1 MLQYGS
7 QSDWEFMNTAVKEYT
22 EIFYAFII
30 IIILKALSQTFDLLS
45 DKLDCLECIAL
56 EINTFIFRHIM
67 YACFSLSH
75 VNSQN
80 MSRIFSKIFLLMTLD
95 AEILPHICHFFPS
108 TIFLHQFFLQKITI
122 LNFSTLQIVSPQT
135 LFAASAKN
143 MKFVRSK
150 LRIGNQDEI
159 CCSKQWSLWSL
170 ELLWKAVYNRFSA
183 PTNDNSLFQD

>member
-95 AEILPHICHFFPS
+95 AEILPHICHFFHQQSFCINFVSKKLQICAQSWISPHYRL
-108 TIFLHQFFLQKITI
+108 FLHRLYLQRQRKI
-122 LNFSTLQIVSPQT
+122 
-135 LFAASAKN
+135 
-143 MKFVRSK
+143 
-150 LRIGNQDEI
+150 
-159 CCSKQWSLWSL
+159 WSLSDQ
-170 ELLWKAVYNRFSA
+170 N
-183 PTNDNSLFQD
+183 

>member
-67 YACFSLSH
+67 HACFSLSH

-95 AEILPHICHFFPS
+95 AEILPHICHFF
-108 TIFLHQFFLQKITI
+108 HQQFFCINFFFQKITI

-143 MKFVRSK
+143 MKLVRSK

-159 CCSKQWSLWSL
+159 CCSKQ
-170 ELLWKAVYNRFSA
+170 
-183 PTNDNSLFQD
+183 

>member
-56 EINTFIFRHIM
+56 EINTSIFRHIM

-95 AEILPHICHFFPS
+95 AEILPHICHFFHQQFFCINFFSKKLQSWISPHYRL
-108 TIFLHQFFLQKITI
+108 FLHRLYLQRQRKI
-122 LNFSTLQIVSPQT
+122 
-135 LFAASAKN
+135 
-143 MKFVRSK
+143 
-150 LRIGNQDEI
+150 
-159 CCSKQWSLWSL
+159 WSLSDQ
-170 ELLWKAVYNRFSA
+170 N
-183 PTNDNSLFQD
+183 